1 MKDEEHKYLNKTI
14 EEHKVKLDMN
24 EDLIDVNTRK
34 NEEHKCLNTK
44 YRNTKSDMN
53 GDLIDVNTRN
63 DEEHARASRSPG
75 QNTTKAEYHRLLVFL
90 FHFPFN

>member
-1 MKDEEHKYLNKTI
+1 MNDEEHKYLNKTI

-44 YRNTKSDMN
+44 YMNTS
-53 GDLIDVNTRN
+53 LI
-63 DEEHARASRSPG
+63 
-75 QNTTKAEYHRLLVFL
+75 
-90 FHFPFN
+90 